1 MKGAG
6 PIPVLR
12 VVGSHREAG
21 EQVGLATAATI
32 RRAVQAVRKTLPP
45 GRTFADQLALAA
57 EYRAV
62 TAKVLPW
69 LVDEL
74 DGAATAARVDPL
86 LLFAASIEEIWA
98 ERPSQAAAS
107 PRSGASRDS
116 GPAVARGARDPKS
129 PAQGRCTDLLA
140 TPPATA
146 NGHALVAHT
155 NDLPPR
161 SEAEVVAI
169 EWRVQGDPVVFSLG
183 IGPWISVGWNDAGL
197 SLTGDELRPNDE
209 RIGVPRL
216 LMVREQLTKRT
227 LADAVA
233 AALRPDRASSYNTLL
248 AHRDGG
254 VVEIEGS
261 ATDAEILA
269 PDPDGTLVH
278 TNHYLDE
285 RMLRYEGDP
294 AQARRSAIRYERARD
309 LLTNAALEPGAV
321 TPELLRTLLSDH
333 ANAPDSLC
341 RHAAPGEASKTVF
354 WCIAEVHAGRI
365 VFGRGNPCTSI
376 AQTYTFA
383 GRARGPDRR
392 GGRSR

>member
-1 MKGAG
+1 MKSAR
-6 PIPVLR
+6 PIPILHVA
-12 VVGSHREAG
+12 GSHREVG
-21 EQVGLATAATI
+21 EQVGLATAGTI
-32 RRAVQAVRKTLPP
+32 RRAVQAAREMLPP
-45 GRTFADQLALAA
+45 GLTFADQLALAG

-62 TAKVLPW
+62 TAQALPW

-74 DGAATAARVDPL
+74 DGAATAAGVDPL
-86 LLFAASIEEIWA
+86 ALFAVSVEEIWVQ
-98 ERPSQAAAS
+98 RPSQAATS
-107 PRSGASRDS
+107 PRSGPSRDP
-116 GPAVARGARDPKS
+116 GPAVARGARDTNG
-129 PAQGRCTDLLA
+129 PAQGRCSDLLA
-140 TPPATA
+140 TGPATA
-146 NGHALVAHT
+146 DGQTLVAHT
-155 NDLPPR
+155 NDLLPR

-261 ATDAEILA
+261 ATDAEALA

-285 RMLRYEGDP
+285 RMQRYESDP
-294 AQARRSAIRYERARD
+294 AQARRSAIRHERARE
-309 LLTNAALEPGAV
+309 LLARATLEPGAV

-365 VFGRGNPCTSI
+365 AFGRGNPCTST
-376 AQTYTFA
+376 AQAYRFT
-383 GRARGPDRR
+383 GRP
-392 GGRSR
+392 